1 MRLFWVEIK
10 RILKTKTTWILLS
23 VALVLSIITAYVPV
37 TFQEVLLK
45 DENGKETR
53 LTGLDAVHYYQ
64 QWNDTLY
71 GEVTEDKV
79 IEAIKT
85 YQEVYRDY
93 NSEYGENIPEEVFYQ
108 KLKPFTPYRK
118 GASEILADRTTGISP
133 MTMEMDIQQLN
144 GYYDQMEDRL
154 LSIIGMEN
162 PGHPAA
168 QTSALLKFSK
178 VHRPYTYYYGASNDS
193 FDYQIILILLIT
205 LLCVILTAPVFSS
218 DYQTGA
224 DDINRCSKY
233 GGIKLAVA
241 RIFAALV
248 ISVAAFA
255 LCVALWVL
263 LINLFFGRQGME
275 TSIQMLYSITALVP
289 WNVGQLQWYNMLYSL
304 LFFVSTIAFTLFL
317 SATMKSNIT
326 ALSMALVSAILPMI
340 IYLAIPEYI
349 GKWVQCFLAS
359 GGIGLGNS
367 ILYSLIDYVYLHI
380 GSISIW
386 NVDMMLIV
394 TAVEI
399 PLFLLLAAIS
409 YTKKDYSLR

>member
-193 FDYQIILILLIT
+193 FDYQLILILLIT

-255 LCVALWVL
+255 LCVALWIL